1 MDEPMIM
8 REGCTVGDICDRLHK
23 DFRRKFRYA
32 RVWGDSAKHA
42 GQRVGLDHG
51 LLDGDVLTL
60 IINK

>member
-1 MDEPMIM
+1 MIM
-8 REGCTVGDICDRLHK
+8 REGSTVGDVCDRLHK

-51 LLDGDVLTL
+51 LEDGDILTV
-60 IINK
+60 IIQK